1 MVSRYIISCT
11 VYLVVDEMCVVAV
24 RGVEEVL
31 PLQGIL
37 ACLHL
42 LP

>member
-1 MVSRYIISCT
+1 MVSRLICQ
-11 VYLVVDEMCVVAV
+11 VYLVVDEMGVVAV
-24 RGVEEVL
+24 RGVEKVL

-42 LP
+42 FP